1 MSNRQLQ
8 VQTAGVSSSFSDSA
22 ADQSSESEPARI
34 KETNKQ
40 GLYDTQE
47 REPAD
52 TSDERAAGC
61 GV

>member
-1 MSNRQLQ
+1 M
-8 VQTAGVSSSFSDSA
+8 SSSFSDSA